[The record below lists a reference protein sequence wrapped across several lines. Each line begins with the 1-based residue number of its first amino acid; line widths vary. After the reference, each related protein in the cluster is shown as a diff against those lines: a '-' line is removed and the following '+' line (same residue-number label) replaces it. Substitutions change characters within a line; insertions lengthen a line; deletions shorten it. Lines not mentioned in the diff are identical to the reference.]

1 MIVRGTFRCM
11 DVTSHLLPSRRQFAG
26 DDIIF
31 TLNGRAQKRAAE
43 GAQVINATIGA
54 LYDDAGTLV
63 VLETVMG
70 QWQQLTSGEVAPYA
84 PIGGDPA
91 YLLNLVQRHWPSLTS
106 IGVGVASPGG
116 SGALALTLKNLLEG
130 GNTVLTAAPYW
141 GPYST
146 LAAEVGMT
154 LATVPYPDV
163 NTGIDIGAWEAACRD
178 ILDAQGRLLVWLNDP
193 CHNPTGRSFSPA
205 DRAALM
211 EMLRDV
217 SSQGPVTLILDLAY
231 LDYARDPQQVRAALD
246 DYAAFGAEGHVLVG
260 ACLSLSKAY
269 TLYGARAGALVF
281 PWTTDAALHGALITS
296 CRGTWSNCARA
307 PMSVL
312 NRISRDAALQAQLE
326 QEHAHWR
333 TLLAVRAA
341 ALDTALKAQGLP
353 GCAYDGG
360 FFVTLDG
367 GSDPA
372 ATCERLQAHDVFVIP
387 LPEGLRVGICAMRAA
402 DAERFA
408 VAYASSR

>member
-1 MIVRGTFRCM
+1 M
-11 DVTSHLLPSRRQFAG
+11 DATAHLLPTRRDFAG
-26 DDIIF
+26 DDLIF
-31 TLNGRAQKRAAE
+31 TLNGRAQQRAAE
-43 GAQVINATIGA
+43 GAAVINATIGA

-63 VLETVMG
+63 VLDTVMQ
-70 QWQQLTSGEVAPYA
+70 QWQQLTSAEVAPYA
-84 PIGGDPA
+84 PIGGDQT
-91 YLLNLVQRHWPSLTS
+91 YLLNLVQRHWPTLTS
-106 IGVGVASPGG
+106 IGVGVATPGG
-116 SGALALTLKNLLEG
+116 SGALALTLKNLLDRG
-130 GNTVLTAAPYW
+130 DTVLTAAPYW
-141 GPYST
+141 GPYAT
-146 LAAEVGMT
+146 LATEVGMT

-163 NTGIDIGAWEAACRD
+163 QTGIDIGAWEAACRD
-178 ILDAQGRLLVWLNDP
+178 LLDAQGRLLVWLNDP
-193 CHNPTGRSFSPA
+193 CHNPTGRSFTRA
-205 DRAALM
+205 DRAALL

-281 PWTTDAALHGALITS
+281 PWTTSAALQGALITS
-296 CRGTWSNCARA
+296 CRGTWSNCARG

-312 NRISRDAALQAQLE
+312 NRISRDPALQAALE
-326 QEHAHWR
+326 TEHAAWR
-333 TLLAVRAA
+333 TLLARRAA
-341 ALDTALKAQGLP
+341 ALDVALREQGLP

-367 GSDPA
+367 GADPF

-387 LPEGLRVGICAMRAA
+387 MPEGLRVGICAMRESDAA
-402 DAERFA
+402 TFA
-408 VAYASSR
+408 AAYRASLG

>member
-1 MIVRGTFRCM
+1 M
-11 DVTSHLLPSRRQFAG
+11 DATAHLLPTRRDFAG

-31 TLNGRAQKRAAE
+31 TLNGRAQKRAAQ
-43 GAQVINATIGA
+43 GAAVINATIGA
-54 LYDDAGTLV
+54 LYDDEGKFV
-63 VLETVMG
+63 VLDTVMQ
-70 QWQQLTSGEVAPYA
+70 QWQQLTSAEVAPYA
-84 PIGGDPA
+84 PIGGDQTF
-91 YLLNLVQRHWPSLTS
+91 LLNLVQRHWPSLES
-106 IGVGVASPGG
+106 VGVGVATPGG
-116 SGALALTLKNLLEG
+116 SGALALTLKNLLDR

-154 LATVPYPDV
+154 LATVPYPSVDA
-163 NTGIDIGAWEAACRD
+163 GIDIGAWEAACRD

-193 CHNPTGRSFSPA
+193 CHNPTGRSFSKA
-205 DRAALM
+205 DRTALM
-211 EMLRDV
+211 DVLRDV

-231 LDYARDPQQVRAALD
+231 LDYARDPQEVRAALD
-246 DYAAFGAEGHVLVG
+246 DYAAFGAEGNVLVG

-281 PWTTDAALHGALITS
+281 PFTTDKALQSALITS

-312 NRISRDAALQAQLE
+312 NRISKDASLKAKLE
-326 QEHAHWR
+326 SEHAHWR
-333 TLLAVRAA
+333 TVLAARAT
-341 ALDTALKAQGLP
+341 ALDVALKAKGLP

-367 GSDPA
+367 GADPNA
-372 ATCERLQAHDVFVIP
+372 KCERMQARDVFVIP
-387 LPEGLRVGICAMRAA
+387 MPEGLRVGICAMRET

-408 VAYASSR
+408 EAYRSSL